1 MPFGKVGIQ
10 RNDGFKRL
18 DLVLEPI
25 LTTGLEAGL
34 DLLNDSGLKV
44 GRLRR
49 CSRKGCSKD

>member
-10 RNDGFKRL
+10 GDDGFKRL
-18 DLVLEPI
+18 DLVVEPI

-34 DLLNDSGLKV
+34 DLLNNSWLKV
-44 GRLRR
+44 GSLRR